1 MVPVLCSLRIAN
13 GLPIH
18 IIGIYLTFCCAL
30 HICSVYFCIIYLFFI
45 YFAIFLLFNKDNKL
59 KEAAKIDSSFT
70 RFSTKYFCQVISA
83 LSPHQKTIIQ
93 GAGFQNLL
101 EFNSNYV
108 PNKFATWIAKHVDF
122 KTSQIILRDKVISV
136 TKQTV
141 CDIFGLPSGGLEF
154 GKDFE
159 AGKEY
164 ILSMYGL
171 SCLPSVR
178 FFGDQ
183 FIKKEPLTNEKVI
196 TSFLIVALACF
207 LCPNSSILPST
218 KYLTIFQD
226 VNNLRNYDWSKFIYD
241 WSMNYMKKFVKT
253 NSLGGCLYMWAV
265 SI

>member
-70 RFSTKYFCQVISA
+70 RFSTKYFCRVISA

-159 AGKEY
+159 VERNTFFRC
-164 ILSMYGL
+164 MGL
-171 SCLPSVR
+171 VVCLREVLWR
-178 FFGDQ
+178 
-183 FIKKEPLTNEKVI
+183 
-196 TSFLIVALACF
+196 
-207 LCPNSSILPST
+207 
-218 KYLTIFQD
+218 
-226 VNNLRNYDWSKFIYD
+226 
-241 WSMNYMKKFVKT
+241 
-253 NSLGGCLYMWAV
+253 AV
-265 SI
+265 H